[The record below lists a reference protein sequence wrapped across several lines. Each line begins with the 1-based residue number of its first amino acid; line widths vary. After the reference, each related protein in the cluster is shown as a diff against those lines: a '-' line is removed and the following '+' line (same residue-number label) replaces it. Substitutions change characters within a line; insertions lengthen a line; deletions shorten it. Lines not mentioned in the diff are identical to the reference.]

1 MAILKNYIEGNLTQL
16 NKLKYGDTATIG
28 NEPIV
33 QKTIPTDIRQSG
45 PSSNQ
50 VSKRID
56 DLKRIGTIL
65 TQKPGLKYLANE
77 TALNAAKVTPKSDPN
92 KTVAG
97 NIISGIGANLFNS
110 VKIIGS
116 TLAQVPLNGT
126 GTHFVKGFAGKGKGT
141 YMSGLDTAP
150 HTLARQS
157 GIVFNNIPID
167 AVNTGEETAGGKSI
181 EGGILKNLQSTTQTS
196 FSKEK
201 EIYSGSIAPLFDPNK
216 KIRKELRLGLGDIP
230 VAEKG
235 AKVPRRKTTDS
246 TRKTS
251 WEYSQ
256 DKVNMLAPVEG
267 SKLDGLTGETAR
279 DLIKFRFKIITPDS
293 SNVLYFRAYLNS
305 LNDSFSGNW
314 NTFNYAGRGE
324 NFHTYNTFGRSISL
338 GFKIAAQT
346 RWEMRPLYQKII
358 HLASA
363 TAPSYNQAGF
373 MRGTLTEITV
383 GDYIYEQPGFLSNVS
398 YTWNQDYPW
407 EIAMNNPEGKT
418 DSTDLQELPMILDCQ
433 LSFTPIHNFVP
444 KTGFDAFV
452 TNGKAL
458 NNADGFF
465 VRDGKIVDQPKSS
478 EVGNYTEQQL
488 QNAQDLLN
496 QPGFSTLGRG

>member
-1 MAILKNYIEGNLTQL
+1 MAILRNYIEGNLTQL

-33 QKTIPTDIRQSG
+33 QKSIPTDIRKEG
-45 PSSNQ
+45 PSSNGI
-50 VSKRID
+50 SRRID

-65 TQKPGLKYLANE
+65 TRKPGLKYLANE

-116 TLAQVPLNGT
+116 TLLQVPLNGT

-141 YMSGLDTAP
+141 YMSGLDVAP

-157 GIVFNNIPID
+157 GNVFQDIPWNSPTSAD
-167 AVNTGEETAGGKSI
+167 ELSGGMAI
-181 EGGILKNLQSTTQTS
+181 EGGLLKNLESPTQVD
-196 FSKEK
+196 FNQAK

-235 AKVPRRKTTDS
+235 AKTPRRKVTDS

-256 DKVNMLAPVEG
+256 DKINMLAPQDE
-267 SKLDGLTGETAR
+267 KLDGLSGETAR

-293 SNVLYFRAYLNS
+293 KKVLYFRAYLDTLSDN
-305 LNDSFSGNW
+305 FSGNW
-314 NTFNYAGRGE
+314 NSFNYAGRGE
-324 NFHTYNTFGRSISL
+324 NFHTYNTFDRTISL

-363 TAPSYNQAGF
+363 TAPSYNEAGF
-373 MRGTLTEITV
+373 MRGTLTEITI
-383 GDYIYEQPGFLSNVS
+383 GDYIYEQPGFLTSVN

-407 EIAMNNPEGKT
+407 EIAMNNPEGQT

-433 LSFTPIHNFVP
+433 LNFTPIHNFVP
-444 KTGFDAFV
+444 KTGFDAFI

-458 NNADGFF
+458 NNSDGFF
-465 VRDGKIVDQPKSS
+465 VKDGKVVDQPKSN
-478 EVGNYTEQQL
+478 EVGAYTEQQL

-496 QPGFSTLGRG
+496 QPGFGNLGSG